1 MADLTDL
8 ITRKYSN
15 FRGVDFSNSEVNY
28 YRSPNAKNMW
38 KNYEDGSI
46 ETRPGMKLLDTFGNR
61 IYGLFFLNKDDVLH
75 VLVHAGTKLLKWAN
89 YPNTPAETTEL
100 FSGMNVR
107 ESNSFVFD
115 NTLFIK
121 DGINYLEYDGT
132 SVKEVEGTVPITS
145 YWKNPDG
152 STSIDSDTD
161 ADLVYQPVNCLTNL
175 RKNQFIADG

>member
-121 DGINYLEYDGT
+121 MALIIWNMMEQALKKLKEQYLLRHIGRIQMALPVLIVTQMLIWYI
-132 SVKEVEGTVPITS
+132 SRLTV
-145 YWKNPDG
+145 
-152 STSIDSDTD
+152 
-161 ADLVYQPVNCLTNL
+161 
-175 RKNQFIADG
+175 